1 MMKRGQTKWIGC
13 DLSGFPYLVRAHLY
27 VGGAQISA
35 RSGVGHFMQTAYAAE
50 AVMLTAFILYPCHD
64 LAM

>member
-1 MMKRGQTKWIGC
+1 MMRKGC
-13 DLSGFPYLVRAHLY
+13 DISVIPYLVRAHLY

-64 LAM
+64 PAM